1 MHNGHFIEYL
11 ILKYKNLLNA
21 VTCSIIISDTVT
33 EITNIVNDTIKTL
46 PNRTREI
53 FYERYLEQKSYK
65 TIAENFGIS
74 VKGVEFHV
82 TKSLNVLRK
91 KLKDYL

>member
-1 MHNGHFIEYL
+1 M
-11 ILKYKNLLNA
+11 
-21 VTCSIIISDTVT
+21 T
-33 EITNIVNDTIKTL
+33 ETKQTST
-46 PNRTREI
+46 T
-53 FYERYLEQKSYK
+53 K

>member
-33 EITNIVNDTIKTL
+33 EITNIVNDTI
-46 PNRTREI
+46 
-53 FYERYLEQKSYK
+53 Q
-65 TIAENFGIS
+65 
-74 VKGVEFHV
+74 V
-82 TKSLNVLRK
+82 
-91 KLKDYL
+91 